1 MANRFDSMLAH
12 GKGAV
17 KQFQARLEGLVGVFA
32 TLARQHGEVTA
43 LLERCRGHRDRRAA
57 LWPEIRKQ
65 LLAHERSEMRV
76 LYPELRLHDA
86 TRTLADHHDE
96 EAREL
101 EGMIGKL
108 DAEPID
114 SEVWGQLFD
123 KLIEDVV
130 FHAREE
136 EKQIFPAAQKTLGDA
151 RSRALEPTLV
161 AANRQMIDA
170 V

>member
-1 MANRFDSMLAH
+1 MPNRFDSMLSH

-32 TLARQHGEVTA
+32 TLARQHGEVSA
-43 LLERCRGHRDRRAA
+43 LLERCRGHRDRRAG

-86 TRTLADHHDE
+86 TRTLADHHD
-96 EAREL
+96 
-101 EGMIGKL
+101 
-108 DAEPID
+108 AEPIASD
-114 SEVWGQLFD
+114 VWGQLFE

-136 EKQIFPAAQKTLGDA
+136 EKQIFPTAQKTLGDA
-151 RSRALEPTLV
+151 RAKALDAPLL